1 MGESMIT
8 DIGIACLVFWS
19 IIGILLTWYVWRI
32 KKFNLGHNTFH
43 KLEEEQET
51 EPLLL
56 ENLQENE
63 AVYDLHEE
71 TGLNDPEYPKN
82 S

>member
-32 KKFNLGHNTFH
+32 KKFNLGHNTSH

-56 ENLQENE
+56 ENLNE